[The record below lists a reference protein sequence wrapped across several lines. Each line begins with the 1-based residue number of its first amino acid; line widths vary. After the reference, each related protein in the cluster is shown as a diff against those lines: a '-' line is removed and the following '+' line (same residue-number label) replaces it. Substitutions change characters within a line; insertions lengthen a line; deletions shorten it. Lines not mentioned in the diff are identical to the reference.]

1 MAVISDAVIF
11 LSDKTAIRWERRMRG
26 VYENPVGSGIWWIHY
41 YAAGKRHR
49 EKVGRKS
56 DAIKLYQAR
65 KADASAGRKLPEL
78 RSSKV
83 LTVSELIDDAL
94 EFVAHH
100 KDNRNYKS
108 KGEIVRAALGS
119 RHAAELTPQ
128 EIERWLRER
137 CKTAGTANRYK
148 AFISLCYREAVR
160 NGKVTVNPARLV
172 RQRKEGG
179 GRLRFLSREEYDR
192 LHKVI
197 AKRFPEHLAE
207 FVASI
212 HTGMRLSEQ
221 YSCTWSQV
229 HFDRRT
235 IELTRTKNGSSRAV
249 HLNSDAIAALET
261 LRRPKQH
268 ASDPVFPREGS
279 RGRFDTRSWF
289 QPCLEEAGIS
299 DYVWHCNRHTFCS
312 WLAMAGASIK
322 EIQEAAG
329 HKTITMSARYSH
341 LSPAH
346 RLSVVE
352 RIASSS
358 K

>member
-1 MAVISDAVIF
+1 
-11 LSDKTAIRWERRMRG
+11 MRG
-26 VYENPVGSGIWWIHY
+26 VYENPAGSGIWWVHY

-56 DAIKLYQAR
+56 DAIKLYQSR
-65 KADASAGRKLPEL
+65 KADAAAGRKLPEL
-78 RSSKV
+78 RNSKV
-83 LTVSELIDDAL
+83 VTLSELIDDAL

-108 KGEIVRAALGS
+108 KAEIVREDLGS
-119 RHAAELTPQ
+119 RPAAEVTPQ
-128 EIERWLRER
+128 ELERWLREH

-148 AFISLCYREAVR
+148 AFISLLYREGVR
-160 NGKVTVNPARLV
+160 NGKVTLNPARLV

-197 AKRFPEHLAE
+197 ANRFPEHLAE
-207 FVASI
+207 FVASV
-212 HTGMRLSEQ
+212 HTGMRLTEQ

-229 HFDRRT
+229 HLDRRT
-235 IELTRTKNGSSRAV
+235 IELTKTKNGSARAV
-249 HLNSDAIAALET
+249 HLNSDAVKALQS
-261 LRRPKQH
+261 LRRPKQP
-268 ASDPVFPREGS
+268 STDPVFPREGS
-279 RGRFDTRSWF
+279 KGRFDTRSWF

-299 DYVWHCNRHTFCS
+299 GYVWHSNRHTFCS

-329 HKTITMSARYSH
+329 HKTITMAARYSH

-352 RIASSS
+352 RIASDSNDRF
-358 K
+358 